1 MNRSALQIKY
11 NDPGSGLF
19 KDNTTKDIS
28 EADLRDFVT
37 DIANM
42 AFTFDDNKYNGI
54 KGTSPGINTI
64 TALKAIVTVNN
75 GVTPVG
81 TCIAYRDTTDNVFRF
96 YELVSGT
103 DAESLPDI
111 VRPTDFNA
119 TTNQKVWK
127 SAPAGTNLVDGN
139 GTTVNA
145 NAIDIGGVMGET
157 VLTGLFGLNF
167 QLGTS
172 SNGIFGVDLYAD
184 QFYISSP
191 FGALINDVSAPTIGI
206 FFSEIDDQLSIVSA
220 AHTIYFD
227 PAGVMTLLA
236 NSHFEFNNS
245 IIINGDVSSQGVLGG
260 KAASALAFSAGGILN
275 KQFSSVG
282 NIGTGDDTLFTFQI
296 DANTLSVDG
305 MSLEMTCSGSFAN
318 SVNNKRIRV
327 KFGGTTI
334 FDTGALAITTSSEWT
349 VTSKIIRTGASAQK
363 CVTKIETSSS
373 VLISTVDYTTS
384 AENLATNINFLITGE
399 ATSNN
404 DIVAEMFQINYM
416 P

>member
-81 TCIAYRDTTDNVFRF
+81 TCLAYRDTDDNQFRF

-103 DAESLPDI
+103 DAESLPDV

-127 SAPAGTNLVDGN
+127 TAPAGAALVDGN
-139 GTTVNA
+139 GTTFTGTAV
-145 NAIDIGGVMGET
+145 DIGGVMGET
-157 VLTGLFGLNF
+157 ILTGLFGLNF
-167 QLGTS
+167 QFGTS
-172 SNGIFGVDLYAD
+172 SNGIFGVDMYAD
-184 QFYISSP
+184 QFYIASP
-191 FGALINDVSAPTIGI
+191 FGALVNDIDAITIGI
-206 FFSEIDDQLSIVSA
+206 YFSESDDQLNIVSA
-220 AHTIYFD
+220 AHNIYFD
-227 PAGVMTLLA
+227 PAGIMSLSA
-236 NSHFEFNNS
+236 SSHFEFNNS
-245 IIINGDVSSQGVLGG
+245 ILINGDVSSQGVLGG
-260 KAASALAFSAGGILN
+260 KAASALGFSAGGVLN

-282 NIGTGDDTLFTFQI
+282 NVGAGDDTLFTFQI

-327 KFGGTTI
+327 KFGGTTV

-384 AENLATNINFLITGE
+384 AENLATNRNFLITGE
-399 ATSNN
+399 ATSND